1 MTDLNDARMAKFTL
15 SIKHIKT
22 IVIVYSLL
30 AAFATT
36 AEPIVFNSEEE
47 FIEAVAKA
55 QKVIREREIKALFGK
70 AEAEYVALSGDKKDR
85 LIYGKTNSRYVV
97 TEYSDIECPACR
109 YYYPY
114 TKQLVDKYPEE
125 VALEFKHFPLEF
137 HGAKAI
143 EEAKSAICAG
153 QLHSSTAEF
162 AVIDVLFAKTRS
174 NGDGTEFTPSD
185 IAKAFDIKP
194 DAFNQCLLSSRTD
207 ALLQESID
215 VGFKAKIEGTPT
227 LIFIDTKTG
236 KTLMTGG
243 GDLKF
248 LEEQFKQLKE

>member
-1 MTDLNDARMAKFTL
+1 MAKITL

-22 IVIVYSLL
+22 IVIVYGVLT
-30 AAFATT
+30 AFTT
-36 AEPIVFNSEEE
+36 AAEPLVFNSEEE
-47 FIEAVAKA
+47 FINAVANA
-55 QKVIREREIKALFGK
+55 QQVIREWENKKLFTEVKAGYAKLSAK
-70 AEAEYVALSGDKKDR
+70 SGDR
-85 LIYGKTNSRYVV
+85 LVYGNPQARYIV

-114 TKQLVDKYPEE
+114 TKQLVDKYPDEIT
-125 VALEFKHFPLEF
+125 LEFKLFPLEF

-143 EEAKSAICAG
+143 EEAKSAICIG
-153 QLHSSTAEF
+153 NLHSAAAEF

-185 IAKAFDIKP
+185 IAKAFDI
-194 DAFNQCLLSSRTD
+194 DTDTFNQCLLSSQTE
-207 ALLQESID
+207 ASLQKSID
-215 VGFKAKIEGTPT
+215 AGFKAKINGTPT
-227 LIFIDTKTG
+227 LIFTDTKTG

-248 LEEQFKQLKE
+248 LEEQFKQLKEHN

>member
-1 MTDLNDARMAKFTL
+1 MAKFTL
-15 SIKHIKT
+15 SLKHIKT

-36 AEPIVFNSEEE
+36 AEPIVFNSQEE
-47 FIEAVAKA
+47 FVEAVAKA
-55 QKVIREREIKALFGK
+55 QQVIRDREIKELFGK
-70 AEAEYVALSGDKKDR
+70 AEAEYTSLSSNDKDR
-85 LIYGKTNSRYVV
+85 LIYGEPKARYVV

-114 TKQLVDKYPEE
+114 TKQLVDKHPEE
-125 VALEFKHFPLEF
+125 VALEFKHFPLDF

-153 QLHSSTAEF
+153 LLHSSAAEF

-185 IAKAFDIKP
+185 IAKAFDINP
-194 DAFNQCLLSSRTD
+194 DAFNQCLLDPQTE
-207 ALLQESID
+207 ALLQTSID
-215 VGFKAKIEGTPT
+215 AGFKAKINGTPT
-227 LIFIDTKTG
+227 LIFTDTKTG

-248 LEEQFKQLKE
+248 LEEQFKQLKEQK

>member
-1 MTDLNDARMAKFTL
+1 MAKFTL

-22 IVIVYSLL
+22 IVIAYSVLT
-30 AAFATT
+30 AFTT
-36 AEPIVFNSEEE
+36 AAEPLVFNSEEE
-47 FIEAVAKA
+47 FINAVANA
-55 QKVIREREIKALFGK
+55 QQVIREREIKALFGTAK
-70 AEAEYVALSGDKKDR
+70 AEYTALSSNDKDR
-85 LIYGKTNSRYVV
+85 LIYGKANARYVV

-109 YYYPY
+109 FYYPF
-114 TKQLVDKYPEE
+114 TKQLVDKYPDEIS
-125 VALEFKHFPLEF
+125 LEFKHFPLEF

-153 QLHSSTAEF
+153 LLHSSAAEF

-185 IAKAFDIKP
+185 IAKAFAIKP

-207 ALLQESID
+207 ALLQESIEA
-215 VGFKAKIEGTPT
+215 GFKAKIEGTPT
-227 LIFIDTKTG
+227 LIFTDTKTG

-248 LEEQFKQLKE
+248 LEEQFKQLKEHN

>member
-1 MTDLNDARMAKFTL
+1 MAKFTL

-70 AEAEYVALSGDKKDR
+70 AEAEYAALSSNDGR
-85 LIYGKTNSRYVV
+85 LIYGKTNARYVV

-153 QLHSSTAEF
+153 QLHSRAAEF

-185 IAKAFDIKP
+185 IAKAFDI
-194 DAFNQCLLSSRTD
+194 DTDTFNQCLLSSQTE
-207 ALLQESID
+207 ASLQKSID
-215 VGFKAKIEGTPT
+215 AGFKAKINGTPT
-227 LIFIDTKTG
+227 LIFTDTKTG

-248 LEEQFKQLKE
+248 LEEQFKELKEQN